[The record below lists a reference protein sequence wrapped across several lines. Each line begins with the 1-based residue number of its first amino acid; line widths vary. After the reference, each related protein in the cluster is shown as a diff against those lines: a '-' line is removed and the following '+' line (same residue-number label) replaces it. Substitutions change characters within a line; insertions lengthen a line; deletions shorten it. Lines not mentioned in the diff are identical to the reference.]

1 MKTICLAALLPVLAT
16 GCATL
21 TGSEMQSVLV
31 ATKNKAGQPVEGA
44 ECQLQSPKGLWKVST
59 PSSVTVLRGSED
71 MQVDCKKAGEDSGL
85 AKLISRAHGGM
96 VGNIIFGGGI
106 GAIIDHNKGTG
117 YDYPN
122 NVTVVMGETI
132 IIDRKDE
139 QAAEQAKANEPKK

>member
-1 MKTICLAALLPVLAT
+1 M
-16 GCATL
+16 GL
-21 TGSEMQSVLV
+21 T
-31 ATKNKAGQPVEGA
+31 
-44 ECQLQSPKGLWKVST
+44 
-59 PSSVTVLRGSED
+59 
-71 MQVDCKKAGEDSGL
+71 
-85 AKLISRAHGGM
+85 
-96 VGNIIFGGGI
+96 GGGI